1 MNEHQERLTDLLL
14 EKNNEITFEQART
27 WVELLWEDFEA
38 TYAKAGHEYAG
49 EEMTARVVRQ
59 WVENYGG
66 RLHDF
71 TANNSKYRHLLH
83 KKENPH

>member
-59 WVENYGG
+59 WVENYGE

-71 TANNSKYRHLLH
+71 LAKNPKYQHLLN
-83 KKENPH
+83 KKDHLH